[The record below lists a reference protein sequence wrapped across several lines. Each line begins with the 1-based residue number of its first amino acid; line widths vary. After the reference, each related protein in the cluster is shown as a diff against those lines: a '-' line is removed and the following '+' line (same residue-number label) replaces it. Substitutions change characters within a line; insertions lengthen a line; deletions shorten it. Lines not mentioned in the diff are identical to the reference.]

1 MNKINLRYLFLYVLM
16 AVFIAPAV
24 ANITRTFGVQPAELT
39 QSQILYSDSI
49 DYLLGGSLLLKNGQT
64 DKYLFDGGYVRS
76 NATTGNFS
84 FFYYNK
90 DHLGNNRE
98 VLDHRGAVRQVT
110 SYYPFGAPYADD
122 AAISGTGIQPYK
134 YNGKELDL
142 MHGLNT
148 YDYGARQYYSILGRW
163 DRVDPLCERYYSTS
177 PYVYCEN
184 DPVNAIDPDGRFGF
198 KVLAKA
204 AYKVGKTVA
213 KNGLS
218 SLTKSA
224 TYAAA
229 FNDVVEDANTVF
241 DSNASTGDRVVAGL
255 SLLSEVI
262 GPVSYKETKDIG
274 KAINKVVHGN
284 SKLSTKAQHA
294 YDIINKETGKIVKTG
309 VSGGRILRNGKSARA
324 ETQVYKWN
332 KDVGKDLYESR
343 ITHEE
348 PAGEG
353 ARAKIL
359 EYEKNR
365 ANKYRDELDPEKH
378 KRP

>member
-49 DYLLGGSLLLKNGQT
+49 DYFLGGSLLLKNGQT

-163 DRVDPLCERYYSTS
+163 DRVDALAEKKPWQS
-177 PYVYCEN
+177 PYVYGKN
-184 DPVNAIDPDGRFGF
+184 NPIKFIDPDGNEDFDIFMGYFVGGVTNIIPFGGVF
-198 KVLAKA
+198 RDM
-204 AYKVGKTVA
+204 YSPT
-213 KNGLS
+213 
-218 SLTKSA
+218 
-224 TYAAA
+224 
-229 FNDVVEDANTVF
+229 DANDYNNALQNTDNTF
-241 DSNASTGDRVVAGL
+241 IAMGKSMSNAGKGGMALGTAVAATGGTIIVGTGGTGTAIGGTAVVAGGVL
-255 SLLSEVI
+255 
-262 GPVSYKETKDIG
+262 
-274 KAINKVVHGN
+274 
-284 SKLSTKAQHA
+284 
-294 YDIINKETGKIVKTG
+294 TG
-309 VSGGRILRNGKSARA
+309 VSAVAGITGNILQMSAASNKGGGYNRGKNKSNSEYNSTEAEHKKNTRA
-324 ETQVYKWN
+324 STK
-332 KDVGKDLYESR
+332 
-343 ITHEE
+343 
-348 PAGEG
+348 
-353 ARAKIL
+353 
-359 EYEKNR
+359 
-365 ANKYRDELDPEKH
+365 EKH
-378 KRP
+378 QKGQSRKAKDKGNEKGDARRVRYK

>member
-1 MNKINLRYLFLYVLM
+1 M

-49 DYLLGGSLLLKNGQT
+49 DYFLGGSLLLKNGQT

-163 DRVDPLCERYYSTS
+163 DRVDPLCEKYYSTS

-229 FNDVVEDANTVF
+229 FNDVVEDAKTVF
-241 DSNASTGDRVVAGL
+241 DPNASTIDKVAAGL
-255 SLLSEVI
+255 SIASEALPISASDIITIVKVSRGGNKMKALTKASTSSSPRFVVDSKGNTI
-262 GPVSYKETKDIG
+262 DTHSTPSGSYKQPNGDRTDILQKKEHFNKKG
-274 KAINKVVHGN
+274 NRNDGFSHTHPVEINTDENGVKHSKMSDNTHQPTYDEIKNIENGN
-284 SKLSTKAQHA
+284 AQ
-294 YDIINKETGKIVKTG
+294 KI
-309 VSGGRILRNGKSARA
+309 R
-324 ETQVYKWN
+324 
-332 KDVGKDLYESR
+332 
-343 ITHEE
+343 
-348 PAGEG
+348 
-353 ARAKIL
+353 
-359 EYEKNR
+359 
-365 ANKYRDELDPEKH
+365 
-378 KRP
+378 